1 MTLGESFKLCEFSE
15 PIAFPGPEPWLQAG
29 GTSQETLTA

>member
-15 PIAFPGPEPWLQAG
+15 PIAFLGPEPWLQAG
-29 GTSQETLTA
+29 GSSRETLTA